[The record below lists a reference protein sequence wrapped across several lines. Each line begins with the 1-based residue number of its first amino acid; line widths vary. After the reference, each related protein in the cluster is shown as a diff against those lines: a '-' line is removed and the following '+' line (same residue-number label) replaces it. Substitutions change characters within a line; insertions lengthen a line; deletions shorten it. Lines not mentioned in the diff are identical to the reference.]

1 MLALE
6 ETDLVLPGQRD
17 RHHRGYDDA
26 LPRQVEVRG
35 VVVHGAKLGRT
46 IGFPTANMKL
56 GGCSELVPGIYA
68 VRFRDGSGSARD
80 GVASLGR
87 RPTVV
92 DDGELLLETY
102 VLDYAGDLY
111 GQTCTVTFIEYLR
124 PETKFDGL
132 EAMILQIDRDV
143 AMARE
148 VLRKR
153 QSSSAS
159 ESTGPGRS
167 R

>member
-6 ETDLVLPGQRD
+6 ETDLLVPEECA
-17 RHHRGYDDA
+17 HHHGYA
-26 LPRQVEVRG
+26 TTLAEQVEVRG
-35 VVVHGAKLGRT
+35 VVVHGAKLGRA

-56 GGCSELVPGIYA
+56 GGCCRLAPGIYA
-68 VRFRDGSGSARD
+68 VRFRDGFGTVRN
-80 GVASLGR
+80 GVASFGR

-111 GQTCTVTFIEYLR
+111 GQTCQVTFIKYLR

-132 EAMILQIDRDV
+132 EAMVQQIDLDV
-143 AMARE
+143 VMARE

-153 QSSSAS
+153 KISLGDEITAR
-159 ESTGPGRS
+159 GRKK
-167 R
+167 